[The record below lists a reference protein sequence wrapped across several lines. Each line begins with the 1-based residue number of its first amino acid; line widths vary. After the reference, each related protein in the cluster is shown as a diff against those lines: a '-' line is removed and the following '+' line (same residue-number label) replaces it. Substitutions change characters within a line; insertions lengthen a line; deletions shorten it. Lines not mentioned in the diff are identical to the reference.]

1 MCIIYRMHLSQFD
14 YNLPEERIAKY
25 PPEKRGT
32 TRLLVLD
39 RKNNKIMHKMYANV
53 VDFIKEGDVVVLNYT
68 KVQNVR
74 TFPIVERSGKQVQL
88 MFLENIQYHENNS
101 KTNLENRSNQN
112 DFEYWYALIGRAKN
126 VKLGDKLLFEEG
138 EYVEVI
144 DRKAEEEGF
153 IVRISQSIAKST
165 EIFEKYGHV
174 PLPPYMKREDN
185 EQDKVRYNT
194 IFAKKL
200 GSVAA
205 PTASLN
211 LTDELLEQIKNKGA
225 KIVYVELQISWGTF
239 APVKTEN
246 IEDFKI
252 HSEQIKI
259 SKETVQVINSTID
272 NGGDIWAFGTTATR
286 LLESVAVYDAAKK
299 KHYVKEF
306 EGETKIFIYPGYKWK
321 LVNHMVTNFHTPKSS
336 LLMLVSS
343 FASHEAI
350 FSAYNEAIYEKYN
363 FLSYGDSMLLL

>member
-1 MCIIYRMHLSQFD
+1 MQLNQFD

-39 RKNNKIMHKMYANV
+39 RKNSIITHKMYVDV
-53 VDFIKEGDVVVLNYT
+53 VDYIKEGDVVVLNYT

-74 TFPIVERSGKQVQL
+74 TFPLVERSGKKVQL

-101 KTNLENRSNQN
+101 ESISQNISNQN
-112 DFEYWYALIGRAKN
+112 DSEYWFALIGRAKN
-126 VKLGDKLLFEEG
+126 VKIGDKLLFEEG
-138 EYVEVI
+138 EYVEII
-144 DRKAEEEGF
+144 DRKAGEEGF
-153 IVRISQSIAKST
+153 IIRIPQNITKST

-174 PLPPYMKREDN
+174 PLPPYMKRDDN

-194 IFAKKL
+194 VFAKKL

-211 LTDELLEQIKNKGA
+211 LTDELLEQIKNKGG

-252 HSEQIKI
+252 HSESIKI
-259 SKETVQVINSTID
+259 TKESAEIINEAIIND
-272 NGGDIWAFGTTATR
+272 KDVWAFGTTATR
-286 LLESVAVYDAAKK
+286 LLESVAQIDEVSKK
-299 KHYVKEF
+299 YLVQEY
-306 EGETKIFIYPGYKWK
+306 EGSTSIYIYPGYDWK
-321 LVNHMVTNFHTPKSS
+321 IVDHLITNFHTPKSS

-343 FASHEAI
+343 FASYDSIFEAYKI
-350 FSAYNEAIYEKYN
+350 AVEKKYN
-363 FLSYGDSMLLL
+363 FLSYGDSMLIF